1 MTHTYVIAK
10 TNVECLQMSRVQLNR
25 RGKGYALSRLKEE
38 IDIPSN
44 EVLFQHFLAGA
55 LKFHRWIYFNNTWIY
70 DIKCKVHVYCVTSN
84 AWCCSREV
92 GEV

>member
-1 MTHTYVIAK
+1 MLFAGRYFGVGEDMTHTYVIAK

-55 LKFHRWIYFNNTWIY
+55 LFHRWIYFNNTWI
-70 DIKCKVHVYCVTSN
+70 
-84 AWCCSREV
+84 
-92 GEV
+92 